1 MCPIKNKRKTKG
13 EVRLDDNKIHIF
25 GARRTNVT
33 GLNAREPC
41 AEKLAPKSVE
51 SGNLGLKEFPR
62 ALARV
67 DIVPRAKEG
76 RVSGFDSDE

>member
-1 MCPIKNKRKTKG
+1 M
-13 EVRLDDNKIHIF
+13 EMHLDDKKIHIF
-25 GARRTNVT
+25 GAWRTNVT
-33 GLNAREPC
+33 DLNARDPRAGE
-41 AEKLAPKSVE
+41 LALPKSIK

-76 RVSGFDSDE
+76 RVSGFDSGK